1 LETVKTF
8 QITSENYPQT
18 LERLKAHY
26 DSPTLVFIDNI
37 STLFALPGVS
47 KPNEKQLRSLIDNAS
62 ALYNSSLS
70 LVNESDITQLMLIS
84 IIFRKV
90 DQETNRKWNESF
102 ITLPTWDNF
111 VKLKE
116 TTLSV
121 PRISPPITRNAT
133 NQLGQP
139 EATPTEASSLLILQL
154 CSSKLSDVLK
164 CGTQNT
170 SGIVSTTQKD

>member
-62 ALYNSSLS
+62 ALYNSCLS
-70 LVNESDITQLMLIS
+70 LGNKLDIAQLMLIS
-84 IIFRKV
+84 IISSKA
-90 DQETNRKWNESF
+90 DQETNRKWKESLSY
-102 ITLPTWDNF
+102 ITLSTWDNF
-111 VKLKE
+111 VQLEYLESIHPSPE
-116 TTLSV
+116 T
-121 PRISPPITRNAT
+121 
-133 NQLGQP
+133 QL
-139 EATPTEASSLLILQL
+139 I
-154 CSSKLSDVLK
+154 
-164 CGTQNT
+164 
-170 SGIVSTTQKD
+170 I